1 MNRESFIVNRE
12 SIIVDW
18 QSNHEPQ
25 ITSYGSRN
33 ILGGG
38 MELNEKV
45 AIVTGAGQGIG
56 RAITLKLAAN
66 GANIVVVDVNL
77 ERANET
83 VSHLESSERKAIAL
97 KADISSTKETED
109 MIEESVKKMGGIHIL
124 VNNAG
129 ITRDKLLLRMKEDDW
144 DAVLDVNL
152 KGVFN
157 CTKAVIRHMSKQRY
171 GRIVNI
177 ASIVGEMG
185 NAGQANYAASKAGVI
200 GFTKTVAREF
210 AARNIT
216 CNAVAPGFIE
226 TAMTDSLP
234 ENAREELTKQIPM
247 GRLGK
252 PDDVAESVLFLVS
265 DSSSYITGQVVNV
278 NGGMYM

>member
-1 MNRESFIVNRE
+1 
-12 SIIVDW
+12 
-18 QSNHEPQ
+18 
-25 ITSYGSRN
+25 
-33 ILGGG
+33 

-210 AARNIT
+210 AVRNIT